1 MLVPYALRARLKTA
15 SCPAPK
21 RELSLWK
28 LFVLTALVPYGTA
41 CLASRL
47 AGGLALA
54 AAALFG
60 ALAEAA
66 GLQGLDSLHDRY
78 SHLIEF
84 KALRFW
90 KKRPFIS
97 DSLA

>member
-1 MLVPYALRARLKTA
+1 MPPGGRHFCQSNLLPDAL
-15 SCPAPK
+15 
-21 RELSLWK
+21 
-28 LFVLTALVPYGTA
+28 ALLIGDA
-41 CLASRL
+41 AAGLAGGL

-54 AAALFG
+54 AAALLG
-60 ALAEAA
+60 ALAETA